1 MTDYKEIIVREL
13 DILRKKEQQDGNT
26 FKAIAYAKILQ
37 QLKSK
42 QTIQSMEDLKDIK
55 GVGERIQKKL
65 EEIFETGQL
74 QAAEEARKDVGI
86 EMVDTFMNIYG
97 IGRVKAVELVRENKL
112 TSIEALREAVK
123 TDPNLLNTN
132 QTIGLTYYEDL
143 LERIPRAE
151 MKKHEKLVKK
161 IIAKVSKSLEIE
173 LVGSYRRGELT
184 SGDIDVLI
192 KWPMTQ
198 SIAEGKATLKKIV
211 EALETHPYVIEK
223 LALGEKKFMGICQLP
238 GEKARRLDI
247 LLTPEP
253 EYGFAVM
260 YFTGSD
266 KFNVE
271 VRRIALEKGYS
282 MNEHGF
288 TAKEGI
294 AAAPLLL
301 NETEIFAFLGYRYI
315 QPKYRKSGIQFKRFL
330 LKNS

>member
-1 MTDYKEIIVREL
+1 MTDYKEVIVREL
-13 DILRKKEQQDGNT
+13 DILRKKEQQEGNT

-42 QTIQSMEDLKDIK
+42 PMIQSMEDLKDIK
-55 GVGERIQKKL
+55 GIGERIQKKL

-74 QAAEEARKDVGI
+74 EAAEEARKDIRI
-86 EMVDTFMNIYG
+86 EMIDTFMNIYG
-97 IGRVKAVELVRENKL
+97 IGRVKAVELVRENKIS
-112 TSIEALREAVK
+112 SIEALREAVRVQ
-123 TDPNLLNTN
+123 PNLLNTN

-143 LERIPRAE
+143 LERIPRTE
-151 MKKHEKLVKK
+151 MKKHEK
-161 IIAKVSKSLEIE
+161 IIKNIITKVSKSLEIE
-173 LVGSYRRGELT
+173 LVGSYRRGEPT

-198 SIAEGKATLKKIV
+198 SIAEGKATLQKIV
-211 EALETHPYVIEK
+211 TALESYPYVIQK

-238 GEKARRLDI
+238 GEKPRRLDI

-288 TAKEGI
+288 TPKEGVAI
-294 AAAPLLL
+294 APLLL
-301 NETEIFAFLGYRYI
+301 NEAEIFAFLGYRYI
-315 QPKYRKSGIQFKRFL
+315 QPKYRKAGIQFKRFL
-330 LKNS
+330 VKNS

>member
-1 MTDYKEIIVREL
+1 MDYKDIIISEL
-13 DILRKKEQQDGNT
+13 GILRKKEQQEGNT
-26 FKAIAYAKILQ
+26 FKAIAYSKILQ

-42 QTIQSMEDLKDIK
+42 PMIRSIEDLKDVK
-55 GVGERIQKKL
+55 GIGERIQKKL

-74 QAAEEARKDVGI
+74 EAAEEARKDIRI
-86 EMVDTFMNIYG
+86 EMIDTFMNIYG
-97 IGRVKAVELVRENKL
+97 IGRVKAIELVRENKI
-112 TSIEALREAVK
+112 TSIEALREAIK
-123 TDPNLLNTN
+123 IQPNLLNTN

-143 LERIPRAE
+143 LERIPRTE
-151 MKKHEKLVKK
+151 MKKHEK
-161 IIAKVSKSLEIE
+161 IIKNIITKVSKSLEIE
-173 LVGSYRRGELT
+173 LVGSYRRGEPT

-198 SIAEGKATLKKIV
+198 SMAEGKSTLKKIV
-211 EALETHPYVIEK
+211 EELEFHPYVIEK

-238 GEKARRLDI
+238 GEKTRRLDI

-266 KFNVE
+266 KFNIE

-288 TAKEGI
+288 TPKEGI
-294 AAAPLLL
+294 DVTPLLL
-301 NETEIFAFLGYRYI
+301 NETEIFNFLGYRYI
-315 QPKYRKSGIQFKRFL
+315 QPKYRKAGIQFKRFL
-330 LKNS
+330 VKNS

>member
-13 DILRKKEQQDGNT
+13 DILRKKEQQEGNT
-26 FKAIAYAKILQ
+26 FKAIAYAKILRQ
-37 QLKSK
+37 IKSK

-74 QAAEEARKDVGI
+74 QAAEEARKDIGI
-86 EMVDTFMNIYG
+86 DQIDAFMNIYG
-97 IGRVKAVELVRENKL
+97 VGRVKAVKLVKEDKIN
-112 TSIEALREAVK
+112 SIEALREAIQ
-123 TDPNLLNTN
+123 TNPELLNTN
-132 QTIGLTYYEDL
+132 QTIGLKYYEDL
-143 LERIPRAE
+143 LERIPREE

-161 IIAKVSKSLEIE
+161 TISKVSKSLEIE
-173 LVGSYRRGELT
+173 VVGSYRRGEPN

-198 SIAEGKATLKKIV
+198 SMAEGKATLQKIV
-211 EALETHPYVIEK
+211 ETLEANHYVIEK
-223 LALGEKKFMGICQLP
+223 LALGEKKFMGICQFP
-238 GEKARRLDI
+238 GEKARRLDL
-247 LLTPEP
+247 LLTPES

-282 MNEHGF
+282 LNEHGF
-288 TAKEGI
+288 TPKESVPP
-294 AAAPLLL
+294 APLLL
-301 NETEIFAFLGYRYI
+301 SETEIFAFLGYRYI
-315 QPKYRKSGIQFKRFL
+315 QPKYRKAEIQFKRFL